1 VIKNIEIKTGSKLP
15 RQLQK
20 PPERCT
26 ECYAVVRLRSP
37 TKRSRSTKP
46 KWGLGADIMNPI
58 EQHRENILM
67 LCKLHHVSRLYL
79 FGSAL
84 TSHFNDDSDIDL
96 LIQFGDVNLADYFS
110 NYMDLK
116 EKLEE
121 LFQRPVDLVEE
132 QAVRNPIFRQV
143 LNREKKMIYEREIA

>member
-1 VIKNIEIKTGSKLP
+1 MNQIQQHIET
-15 RQLQK
+15 
-20 PPERCT
+20 
-26 ECYAVVRLRSP
+26 
-37 TKRSRSTKP
+37 
-46 KWGLGADIMNPI
+46 
-58 EQHRENILM
+58 ILM
-67 LCKLHHVSRLYL
+67 LCKQHHVERLYL

-84 TSHFNDDSDIDL
+84 SSNFNDNSDIDL

-121 LFQRPVDLVEE
+121 LFNRPVDLVEE

-143 LNREKKMIYEREIA
+143 LNREKKIIYEREVA

>member
-1 VIKNIEIKTGSKLP
+1 
-15 RQLQK
+15 
-20 PPERCT
+20 
-26 ECYAVVRLRSP
+26 
-37 TKRSRSTKP
+37 
-46 KWGLGADIMNPI
+46 MNPI
-58 EQHRENILM
+58 EQHINTILI
-67 LCKLHHVSRLYL
+67 LCQQHHVERLYL

-84 TSHFNDDSDIDL
+84 SSNFNDNSDIDL

-121 LFQRPVDLVEE
+121 LFNRPVDLVEE

-143 LNREKKMIYEREIA
+143 LNREKKIIYEREVA